1 MVADLRRADLTDAT
15 LVWVSVSLG
24 RHTLAHGAGTTG
36 APSGHGG
43 EPVCLPLH
51 EEFLPNGKRLPTGEH
66 GIEGWPDRGRG
77 ARPPGSDMGVCDMFG
92 GIERF
97 PVRTNELL
105 SRLRAAA
112 PNDTLNW
119 LRVSDTAERSQVDQ
133 RIRHQLHAIVPL
145 LDTFK
150 SEQQPLE
157 LIFPR
162 KGPLDTHP
170 QGVVFQMWI

>member
-92 GIERF
+92 GVERF
-97 PVRTNELL
+97 PVRPNELL
-105 SRLRAAA
+105 SWLRAAA
-112 PNDTLNW
+112 LNDTLEEGRPMGEQAPGW
-119 LRVSDTAERSQVDQ
+119 PRRQTASSRAAGPVRRPSWFPER
-133 RIRHQLHAIVPL
+133 ACPWGTL
-145 LDTFK
+145 LST
-150 SEQQPLE
+150 
-157 LIFPR
+157 R
-162 KGPLDTHP
+162 T
-170 QGVVFQMWI
+170 GVHYRL